1 MAWRQEQPIQW
12 KCETEK
18 ETWWPRL
25 TEMSWMAEHCGAC
38 LLRRVV
44 GSGPAVG
51 TRARARPGHHRR
63 RHRARARERSVAAAA
78 AAAACVGETKG
89 SPNGRN

>member
-25 TEMSWMAEHCGAC
+25 TEMSWK
-38 LLRRVV
+38 
-44 GSGPAVG
+44 
-51 TRARARPGHHRR
+51 R
-63 RHRARARERSVAAAA
+63 RHDFYRISNVGFGMASERESTLAIADIRLSNLLM
-78 AAAACVGETKG
+78 CFFGQHLIVGQCWIT
-89 SPNGRN
+89 